1 MDFDFTDEQRML
13 KDSVER
19 LVKDEYSFEQRA
31 RYLAEP
37 DGFSR
42 AQWARYAGMGLLG
55 LTFDED
61 FGGSGCG
68 PVETMIVME
77 AFGRGL
83 VVEPYLATVV
93 LGGGCIR
100 AGGSSAQRE
109 AILPSIADGSLL
121 MAFAHAESQSRYDLA
136 DVATTARRDGS
147 EWVLDGAKR
156 VVVHGGSADRLIVS
170 ARVSGARRDR
180 DGIALYLVDAN
191 AAGVKRREYLT
202 QDRLR
207 AADIDLSGVRVTDG
221 DVIGVA
227 GEAWRLIDKVAAQ
240 AICALCAEAV
250 GAMAAAHE
258 ETVEYLKVRK
268 QFGVAIGSFQALQH
282 RAVDMLVM
290 VEQARSMA
298 LFATM
303 MSEEPDVAERE
314 RSMAAAKVQI
324 GRAGRFVGQQGV
336 QLHGG
341 IGMTEEC
348 MVGHY
353 LRRLSVIDILFGA
366 AEHHL
371 TQLARAGGLIDAAA

>member
-1 MDFDFTDEQRML
+1 MDFDLTDEQRML

-37 DGFSR
+37 EGFSR
-42 AQWARYAGMGLLG
+42 AQWTRYASMGLLG
-55 LTFDED
+55 LRFDEA

-93 LGGGCIR
+93 LGGSCIR
-100 AGGSSAQRE
+100 LGGSVAQRQ
-109 AILPSIADGSLL
+109 AILPHIADGSSL
-121 MAFAHAESQSRYDLA
+121 MAFAHAEPQSRFVLA
-136 DVATTARRDGS
+136 DVVTSTRRVGNG
-147 EWVLDGAKR
+147 WFLDGAKR
-156 VVVHGGSADRLIVS
+156 VVIHGGSADRLIVS

-180 DGIALYLVDAN
+180 EGIALFLVDAN
-191 AAGVKRREYLT
+191 APGLTRREYLT

-207 AADIDLSGVRVTDG
+207 AADIDLSDVRVTDD

-227 GEAWRLIDKVAAQ
+227 GEALPLIETVVAQGIA
-240 AICALCAEAV
+240 ALCAEAV
-250 GAMAAAHE
+250 GSMAAAYE
-258 ETVEYLKVRK
+258 ETVAYLKVRR

-303 MSEEPDVAERE
+303 MSGEADVAERE
-314 RSMAAAKVQI
+314 RSMSAAKVQI
-324 GRAGRFVGQQGV
+324 GQAGRFVGQQGV

-348 MVGHY
+348 KVGHY

-371 TQLARAGGLIDAAA
+371 TQLASAGGLIGAAA

>member
-19 LVKDEYSFEQRA
+19 LVQEQYGFEHRT

-42 AQWARYAGMGLLG
+42 AQWAQYAGMGLLG
-55 LTFDED
+55 LPFEEE

-83 VVEPYLATVV
+83 IVEPYLATVV
-93 LGGGCIR
+93 LGGGAIR
-100 AGGSSAQRE
+100 LGGSVAQRE
-109 AILPSIADGSLL
+109 VVLPRIADGTLL
-121 MAFAHAESQSRYDLA
+121 LAFAHGESQSRYDLA
-136 DVATTARRDGS
+136 DVAATARRDGDD
-147 EWVLDGAKR
+147 WVLDGAKR
-156 VVVHGGSADRLIVS
+156 IVVHGGGADRLIVS
-170 ARVSGARRDR
+170 ARMSGARRDR
-180 DGIALYLVDAN
+180 DGIALFLVDAN
-191 AAGVKRREYLT
+191 APGLTRREYLT

-207 AADIDLSGVRVTDG
+207 AADINLSGVRVAGD
-221 DVIGVA
+221 DVIGTAGQGLPLIEQVVA
-227 GEAWRLIDKVAAQ
+227 H
-240 AICALCAEAV
+240 AIAALCAEAV
-250 GAMAAAHE
+250 GAMAAAYE
-258 ETVEYLKVRK
+258 ETVAYLKVRK

-303 MSEEPDVAERE
+303 MSAEPDVAERE
-314 RSMAAAKVQI
+314 RSMSAAKVQI
-324 GRAGRFVGQQGV
+324 GQAGRFVGQQGV

-348 MVGHY
+348 KVGHY

-371 TQLARAGGLIDAAA
+371 TQLANAGGLIDAAA

>member
-19 LVKDEYSFEQRA
+19 LVQDEYSFELRA

-42 AQWARYAGMGLLG
+42 AQWARYAAMGLLG
-55 LTFDED
+55 LRFDED

-100 AGGSSAQRE
+100 AGGNIAQRE
-109 AILPSIADGSLL
+109 AILPRIADGSLL
-121 MAFAHAESQSRYDLA
+121 MAFAHAEPQSRYDLA

-191 AAGVKRREYLT
+191 AAGVERREYLT

-207 AADIDLSGVRVTDG
+207 AADIDLSGVRVTDD
-221 DVIGVA
+221 DVIGGA
-227 GEAWRLIDKVAAQ
+227 GEAWPLIDKVAAQ

-324 GRAGRFVGQQGV
+324 GRAGRFVSQQGV

>member
-1 MDFDFTDEQRML
+1 MDFDLTDEQRML

-37 DGFSR
+37 EGFSR
-42 AQWARYAGMGLLG
+42 AQWARYASMGLLG
-55 LTFDED
+55 LTFDEA

-83 VVEPYLATVV
+83 VAEPYLATVV
-93 LGGGCIR
+93 LGGSCIR
-100 AGGSSAQRE
+100 LGGSVAQRE
-109 AILPSIADGSLL
+109 AILPHIADGSLL
-121 MAFAHAESQSRYDLA
+121 MAFAHAEPQSRYDLA
-136 DVATTARRDGS
+136 DVAASARRDAKG
-147 EWVLDGAKR
+147 WLLDGAKR
-156 VVVHGGSADRLIVS
+156 VVIHGGSADRLIVS

-180 DGIALYLVDAN
+180 AGIALFLVDAN
-191 AAGVKRREYLT
+191 APGLTRRGYLM

-207 AADIDLSGVRVTDG
+207 AADIDLSGVRVTDD

-227 GEAWRLIDKVAAQ
+227 GEALPLIETVVAQ
-240 AICALCAEAV
+240 AIAALCAEAV
-250 GAMAAAHE
+250 GSMAAAYE
-258 ETVEYLKVRK
+258 ETVAYLKVRK

-303 MSEEPDVAERE
+303 MSAEQDVAERE
-314 RSMAAAKVQI
+314 RSMSAAKVQI
-324 GRAGRFVGQQGV
+324 GQAGRFVGQQGV

-348 MVGHY
+348 KVGHY

-371 TQLARAGGLIDAAA
+371 TQLASAGGLIDAAA

>member
-42 AQWARYAGMGLLG
+42 AQWARYAAMGLLG
-55 LTFDED
+55 LRFDED

-100 AGGSSAQRE
+100 AGGNIAQRE
-109 AILPSIADGSLL
+109 AILPRIADGSLL
-121 MAFAHAESQSRYDLA
+121 MAFAHAEPQSRYDLA

-191 AAGVKRREYLT
+191 AAGVERREYLT

-207 AADIDLSGVRVTDG
+207 AADIDLSGVRVTDD
-221 DVIGVA
+221 DVIGGA
-227 GEAWRLIDKVAAQ
+227 GEAWPLIDKVAAQ

-324 GRAGRFVGQQGV
+324 GRAGRFVSQQGV

>member
-1 MDFDFTDEQRML
+1 MDFDLTDEQRML

-19 LVKDEYSFEQRA
+19 LVQEQYGFEQRA

-42 AQWARYAGMGLLG
+42 QQWTRYADMGLLG
-55 LTFDED
+55 LSFDEE

-77 AFGRGL
+77 AFGQGL

-93 LGGGCIR
+93 LSGGAIR
-100 AGGSSAQRE
+100 LGGSVAQHE
-109 AILPSIADGSLL
+109 AILPRIADGTLL
-121 MAFAHAESQSRYDLA
+121 MAFAHGESQSRYDLA
-136 DVATTARRDGS
+136 DVAATARRDGDG
-147 EWVLDGAKR
+147 WVLDGAKR
-156 VVVHGGSADRLIVS
+156 IVVHGGSADRLIVS

-180 DGIALYLVDAN
+180 DGIALFLVDGN
-191 AAGVKRREYLT
+191 APGLTRREYLT

-207 AADIDLSGVRVTDG
+207 AADIDLSGVRVPAG
-221 DVIGVA
+221 DVIGTAGRALPLIEQVVA
-227 GEAWRLIDKVAAQ
+227 H
-240 AICALCAEAV
+240 AIAALCAEAL
-250 GAMAAAHE
+250 GAMAAVQH

-268 QFGVAIGSFQALQH
+268 QFGVAIGSFQVLQH
-282 RAVDMLVM
+282 RAVDLLVM

-303 MSEEPDVAERE
+303 MCAEPDACERE
-314 RSMAAAKVQI
+314 RSMAAAKIQI
-324 GRAGRFVGQQGV
+324 GRSGRFVGQQGV

-348 MVGHY
+348 KVGHY
-353 LRRLSVIDILFGA
+353 LRRLSVIDILFGT

-371 TQLARAGGLIDAAA
+371 TQLASAGGLIEAAA

>member
-1 MDFDFTDEQRML
+1 
-13 KDSVER
+13 
-19 LVKDEYSFEQRA
+19 
-31 RYLAEP
+31 
-37 DGFSR
+37 
-42 AQWARYAGMGLLG
+42 MGLLG

-100 AGGSSAQRE
+100 AGGNLAQRE
-109 AILPSIADGSLL
+109 AILPRIADGSLL
-121 MAFAHAESQSRYDLA
+121 MAFAHAEPQSRYDLA

-170 ARVSGARRDR
+170 ARVSGVRRDR

-191 AAGVKRREYLT
+191 AAGVERREYLT

-268 QFGVAIGSFQALQH
+268 QFGVAIGSFQVLQH
-282 RAVDMLVM
+282 RAVDMLVE

-303 MSEEPDVAERE
+303 MSDEPDVGERE

-366 AEHHL
+366 A
-371 TQLARAGGLIDAAA
+371 

>member
-1 MDFDFTDEQRML
+1 MDFDLTDEQRML
-13 KDSVER
+13 KDSVDRFLKE
-19 LVKDEYSFEQRA
+19 EYSFEQRA

-42 AQWARYAGMGLLG
+42 AQWSRYAGMGLLG

-68 PVETMIVME
+68 PIETMIVME

-100 AGGSSAQRE
+100 LGGSVAQRA
-109 AILPSIADGSLL
+109 AILPQVADGSLL
-121 MAFAHAESQSRYDLA
+121 MAMAHAEPQSRYDVA
-136 DVATTARRDGS
+136 DVATTARRDNAG
-147 EWVLDGAKR
+147 WVLDGAKR

-180 DGIALYLVDAN
+180 DGIALFLVDAK
-191 AAGVKRREYLT
+191 APGLTCREYLT

-207 AADIDLSGVRVTDG
+207 AADIDLSGVRVTDD

-227 GEAWRLIDKVAAQ
+227 GEALPLIETVIAQ
-240 AICALCAEAV
+240 AIAALCAEAV
-250 GAMAAAHE
+250 GSMEAAHE

-268 QFGVAIGSFQALQH
+268 QFGVAIGSFQVLQH

-303 MSEEPDVAERE
+303 MSEESDVAERA

-348 MVGHY
+348 NVGHY

-371 TQLARAGGLIDAAA
+371 TQLASAGGLIDAAP

>member
-42 AQWARYAGMGLLG
+42 AQWARYASMGLLG
-55 LTFDED
+55 LTFDEA

-100 AGGSSAQRE
+100 AGGSIAQRE
-109 AILPSIADGSLL
+109 AILPRIADGSLL
-121 MAFAHAESQSRYDLA
+121 MAFAHAEPQSRYDLA
-136 DVATTARRDGS
+136 DVAATARRGDGG
-147 EWVLDGAKR
+147 WVLDGSKR
-156 VVVHGGSADRLIVS
+156 VVVHGSSADRLIVS

-180 DGIALYLVDAN
+180 DGIALFLVDAS
-191 AAGVKRREYLT
+191 APGVQRREYLT

-207 AADIDLSGVRVTDG
+207 AADIDLSGVHVTDD

-227 GEAWRLIDKVAAQ
+227 GKAWPLLETIAAQ

-250 GAMAAAHE
+250 GAMSAAHE
-258 ETVEYLKVRK
+258 ETVEYLKVRR

-290 VEQARSMA
+290 IEQARSMA

-348 MVGHY
+348 TVGHY

-371 TQLARAGGLIDAAA
+371 TELARAGGLIDAAA